1 MGEDEEGKTEHL
13 CRPPCL
19 RPAEPWVR
27 FPSFS
32 YSAADRSEK
41 ETCLVRAVFHDPRP
55 TKDRDAGRTARHVAL
70 SLLSRLLET
79 AIVLFSYRIKYA

>member
-32 YSAADRSEK
+32 YSAAHRSEK

-55 TKDRDAGRTARHVAL
+55 TTHEGQ
-70 SLLSRLLET
+70 SRGANNMSRRAVPAEP
-79 AIVLFSYRIKYA
+79 SP